1 MSSEN
6 NGKGLRDVQTMIQIV
21 RSDAVLDRTE
31 AYSVDGKPGFNEYW
45 FGVPDPR
52 LISFGVQIKKLQED
66 ITKKNEDL
74 KKLASEVD
82 AKQEKLKKLE
92 NNYKT
97 LQGEKETC
105 EGKVGVMSNYIES
118 LEQQRKADGIQTS
131 QCIEDLKKKLVEKGV
146 DAIPSSRLYDKYG
159 GHAAYAIQN
168 FIIISPDKQGAY
180 NIEMKKSIPIC
191 NGGTSSFAW
200 FNAYGNSSNLHP
212 TCQADIKFLGDCKSV
227 KDLLELY
234 YIDSTDVLLNF
245 DWEEISNPDTA
256 KVQSII
262 RVESVELRS
271 KREAEALRE
280 KEENL
285 QNQRSGKTFN
295 LLHGN

>member
-6 NGKGLRDVQTMIQIV
+6 NGKGLRDVKTMIDIV

-31 AYSVDGKPGFNEYW
+31 A
-45 FGVPDPR
+45 
-52 LISFGVQIKKLQED
+52 
-66 ITKKNEDL
+66 
-74 KKLASEVD
+74 
-82 AKQEKLKKLE
+82 
-92 NNYKT
+92 
-97 LQGEKETC
+97 
-105 EGKVGVMSNYIES
+105 
-118 LEQQRKADGIQTS
+118 
-131 QCIEDLKKKLVEKGV
+131 V
-146 DAIPSSRLYDKYG
+146 DAIPSSRLYDKYE

-180 NIEMKKSIPIC
+180 NIEMQKSIPIC
-191 NGGTSSFAW
+191 NGGTLRRAW
-200 FNAYGNSSNLHP
+200 ENAYGNASNLHP
-212 TCQADIKFLGDCKSV
+212 PCQADIKFLGECKSV

-271 KREAEALRE
+271 KREAEARRE
-280 KEENL
+280 EEERLENE
-285 QNQRSGKTFN
+285 RSGRTYN
-295 LLHGN
+295 PRH